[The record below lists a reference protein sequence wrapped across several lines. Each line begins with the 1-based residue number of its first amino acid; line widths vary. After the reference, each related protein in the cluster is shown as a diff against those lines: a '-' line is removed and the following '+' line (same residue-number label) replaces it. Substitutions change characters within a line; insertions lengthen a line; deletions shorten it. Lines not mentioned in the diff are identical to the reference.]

1 MLKVG
6 SKRRRTATEVK
17 VEREDSKMKAG
28 DLQAKLT
35 ELRAMDQQ
43 LKQKKAE
50 FDSGQAAANILNGLI
65 KAGQIVRNGDGSFAV
80 PGGKK

>member
-6 SKRRRTATEVK
+6 SKRRRTAGELK
-17 VEREDSKMKAG
+17 IEREDSKMKAG

-43 LKQKKAE
+43 LKQKKQE

-65 KAGQIVRNGDGSFAV
+65 KAGQVVRQDDGTFAV